1 MPLSGGD
8 RKALKKELGKS
19 RAMSGILSA
28 QADEL
33 RARGEALL
41 QKADNLVC
49 QSWNER
55 MWDDGELI
63 GLLIIKRLTEV
74 MRTLAHLTKNVP
86 AAGYLRS

>member
-1 MPLSGGD
+1 M
-8 RKALKKELGKS
+8 A
-19 RAMSGILSA
+19 GILSD

-33 RARGEALL
+33 RARGEALI

-63 GLLIIKRLTEV
+63 GLFIIR
-74 MRTLAHLTKNVP
+74 R
-86 AAGYLRS
+86 